1 MRGKSI
7 ALYKSL
13 KRVLDTSSNIACQC
27 KEENKQKEKASQNIR
42 SNPANTF
49 LISDEYIASGRTY
62 QQLLHTNKCYC
73 SQKA

>member
-1 MRGKSI
+1 MRGRSI

-27 KEENKQKEKASQNIR
+27 KEENKQKEKASQNIK

-49 LISDEYIASGRTY
+49 LISDE
-62 QQLLHTNKCYC
+62 
-73 SQKA
+73 